1 MDRITKD
8 DLERL
13 AKRINKATGSPLEPW
28 SKDEHGKLKA
38 NVGNYY
44 LSGAY
49 GGVKLERVCS
59 ESGGC
64 DDISTDGFGTKR
76 QLYTWM
82 HAFLA
87 GVAVQGGAA

>member
-13 AKRINKATGSPLEPW
+13 VERINKATGSPLEPW
-28 SKDEHGKLKA
+28 TRREDGRLKA

-59 ESGGC
+59 DSGGC

-82 HAFLA
+82 RAFLA
-87 GVAVQGGAA
+87 GLAVKEGAA

>member
-1 MDRITKD
+1 MDRIKQS
-8 DLERL
+8 DLEHL
-13 AKRINKATGSPLEPW
+13 VERINKVTDSPLEPW
-28 SKDEHGKLKA
+28 GKDGQGKLRA

-49 GGVKLERVCS
+49 GGVKLERMVS

-82 HAFLA
+82 RAFLA
-87 GVAVQGGAA
+87 GLAIKV